1 MAVAA
6 ATAAVAVGSAVN
18 SFSQASR
25 QRKAA
30 ERADLEA
37 AEKMSEA
44 RARLEVNYAD
54 ALAIQKEPYERQREA
69 LLSAGA
75 QALQQGVESERGGAA
90 TAGRVLAAQT
100 EAQGQIRDQMNRDL
114 FDLEAMKAEE
124 ESRLRDIN
132 VQLDLQQAAGAQQE
146 AAEARMNQKMANQQ
160 GVQSMLNAAAIGIEQ
175 IDLGLKKNVEV
186 PDVVNATTQPQSTAG
201 QVNPMLSLGSQ
212 PSPFNIGSQSNPF
225 GVGQYNP
232 FGITGQF
239 NPMGGFSNNYSN
251 LRGQSMP
258 GLGVNYSGSS
268 NFRGK

>member
-6 ATAAVAVGSAVN
+6 ATAAIAVGSAAM
-18 SFSQASR
+18 SFSQASK

-132 VQLDLQQAAGAQQE
+132 VQLDLQEASGAQQA
-146 AAEARMNQKMANQQ
+146 AAEARMKQSMANQQ
-160 GVQSMLNAAAIGIEQ
+160 GVQSALNAAAIGIQ
-175 IDLGLKKNVEV
+175 QLDLGLKKNIEV
-186 PDVVNATTQPQSTAG
+186 PDTVNTTTTQPQSTAAQIDPMLRIG
-201 QVNPMLSLGSQ
+201 NQVNPQTNL
-212 PSPFNIGSQSNPF
+212 FDIN
-225 GVGQYNP
+225 QYNP

-239 NPMGGFSNNYSN
+239 NPMGGFYNNYNN
-251 LRGQSMP
+251 LTGQPMP
-258 GLGVNYSGSS
+258 GLGINYSGSS
-268 NFRGK
+268 NFRGN